1 MIFFTAG
8 SATIQYAALGD
19 LRPAYATVLF
29 LAGLAGTFTG
39 QRVVSEL
46 LKRTGRQSL
55 VVLLIAV
62 VIGAHPPPP
71 LRPGPH
77 PPKHAP
83 DPSRR
88 LHCSHDHHR
97 HLQLSDRASPR
108 QDSGLPPSL
117 PVLSS
122 LRAMS
127 VFDRSPKTTSGL
139 HSVALE
145 TRYLNSLKVS
155 GTSLTLS
162 TALCSVSCTITT
174 SDPRLRVTVIHLLQ
188 SLIAGYEDGHGE
200 VRLEDP
206 NVQ

>member
-71 LRPGPH
+71 PRPGPH

-145 TRYLNSLKVS
+145 TRALNSLKVS

-162 TALCSVSCTITT
+162 TALCRVQSQHPILGCVSPLSIYCN
-174 SDPRLRVTVIHLLQ
+174 R
-188 SLIAGYEDGHGE
+188 
-200 VRLEDP
+200 
-206 NVQ
+206 